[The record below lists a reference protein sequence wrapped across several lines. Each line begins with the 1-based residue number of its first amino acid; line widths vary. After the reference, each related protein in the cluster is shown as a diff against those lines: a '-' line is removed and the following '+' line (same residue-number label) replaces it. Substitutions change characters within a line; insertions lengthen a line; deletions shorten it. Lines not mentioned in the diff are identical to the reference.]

1 MRSVSSVQ
9 KNTIAPGRVMRNIRQ
24 LRCSMSIIICFLIF
38 CGLSG
43 KVHAQTG
50 YKSFYVSIADPNI
63 LSYNKSS
70 NHTFTEPYFKDDSL
84 NRVVRPYDVRKFS
97 RSFPSEKDED
107 MQRVWTIVSDQVDSL
122 YLAEKLLQ
130 LYPDI
135 FLFIE
140 EDISG
145 CNCLYRK

>member
-1 MRSVSSVQ
+1 
-9 KNTIAPGRVMRNIRQ
+9 
-24 LRCSMSIIICFLIF
+24 
-38 CGLSG
+38 
-43 KVHAQTG
+43 
-50 YKSFYVSIADPNI
+50 
-63 LSYNKSS
+63 
-70 NHTFTEPYFKDDSL
+70 
-84 NRVVRPYDVRKFS
+84 
-97 RSFPSEKDED
+97 
-107 MQRVWTIVSDQVDSL
+107 VDSL